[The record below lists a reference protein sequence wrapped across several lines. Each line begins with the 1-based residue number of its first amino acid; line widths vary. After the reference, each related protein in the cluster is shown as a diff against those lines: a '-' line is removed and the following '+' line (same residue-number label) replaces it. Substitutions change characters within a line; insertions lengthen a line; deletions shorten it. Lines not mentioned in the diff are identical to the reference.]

1 MAAFSSDIPARG
13 GTARGSAGPVRLLLP
28 GAAQA
33 SRRRAT
39 PWLVAIVLIIAALGV
54 WTSAG
59 LAQDDDSTRTAR
71 SAMAKSLDPI
81 KGRFHRVHGMTLKLN
96 CGTCHGTDG
105 PDALVERKPD
115 GAAADTPGRVDRWAC
130 IGCHKASAKPVW
142 SSRPER

>member
-1 MAAFSSDIPARG
+1 MAAFSSDFPARG
-13 GTARGSAGPVRLLLP
+13 GIARGSAGAVRLLP

-33 SRRRAT
+33 SRRSTT

-59 LAQDDDSTRTAR
+59 LAQEDDSTRAAR

-81 KGRFHRVHGMTLKLN
+81 KGRFHHVHGMALKLS
-96 CGTCHGTDG
+96 CGTCHESDG

-115 GAAADTPGRVDRWAC
+115 AAAGDMPGRVDRRAC
-130 IGCHKASAKPVW
+130 IGCHKSSAKPVW
-142 SSRPER
+142 SGRRER